1 MIGRSLVLLILWI
14 ALWGELSIANV
25 ITGGVVIFALAIL
38 FPGKLRNSH
47 HIRIFPAISFFFYMV
62 RSITTA
68 SWDVIR
74 AVLVPNEQ
82 RRHAEIIHV
91 HLNSTSP
98 LVRAVT
104 ANTISLTPGTVIVSI
119 DSETADMEIHVLGK
133 TDSGE
138 FQNAIHAH
146 EDRVAAFIVEKKK

>member
-1 MIGRSLVLLILWI
+1 MIGRSLILLVLWI

-25 ITGGVVIFALAIL
+25 ITGVVVIIALAIL
-38 FPGKLRNSH
+38 FPSKRRSNH
-47 HIRIFPAISFFFYMV
+47 HIRLLPAISFFFYML
-62 RSITTA
+62 RSIVAA
-68 SWDVIR
+68 SWDIIR
-74 AVLVPNEQ
+74 AVLAPNDQ

-98 LVRAVT
+98 LIRAVT

-119 DSETADMEIHVLGK
+119 NPDTADMEIHVLGK
-133 TDSGE
+133 TDSAE

-146 EDRVAAFIVEKKK
+146 EDRVAAFIVEKK

>member
-1 MIGRSLVLLILWI
+1 MIGRSVVLLILWI

-25 ITGGVVIFALAIL
+25 ITGVVVIIALAVL
-38 FPGKLRNSH
+38 FPGKRHSNH
-47 HIRIFPAISFFFYMV
+47 RIRLLPAISFFFYML
-62 RSITTA
+62 RSIIAA
-68 SWDVIR
+68 SWDIIR
-74 AVLVPNEQ
+74 AVLAPNDQ

-98 LVRAVT
+98 LIRAVT

-119 DSETADMEIHVLGK
+119 NPDTADMEIHVLGK
-133 TDSGE
+133 TDSAE

-146 EDRVAAFIVEKKK
+146 EDRVAAFIVEKK

>member
-1 MIGRSLVLLILWI
+1 MIGRSLVLLALWI
-14 ALWGELSIANV
+14 ALWGEISVANI
-25 ITGGVVIFALAIL
+25 ITGVIVISALAAL
-38 FPGKLRNSH
+38 FPGKLRSSH
-47 HIRIFPAISFFFYMV
+47 RIRIVPAISFFFYMA
-62 RSITTA
+62 RSIIAA

-98 LVRAVT
+98 LIRAVT

-119 DSETADMEIHVLGK
+119 NPETADMEIHVLGK
-133 TDSGE
+133 TNSAE

-146 EDRVAAFIVEKKK
+146 EDRVAAFIVEKK

>member
-14 ALWGELSIANV
+14 ALWGEISVANV
-25 ITGGVVIFALAIL
+25 ITGVVVISALAVL
-38 FPGKLRNSH
+38 FPGKLRSSH
-47 HIRIFPAISFFFYMV
+47 RIRIIPAVSFSFYML
-62 RSITTA
+62 RSIITA

-91 HLNSTSP
+91 HLKSTSS

-104 ANTISLTPGTVIVSI
+104 ANTISLTPGTIIVSI

-133 TDSGE
+133 TDSAE

>member
-1 MIGRSLVLLILWI
+1 MIGRSVVLLILWI

-25 ITGGVVIFALAIL
+25 ITGVVVIIALAVL
-38 FPGKLRNSH
+38 FPGKRRSNH
-47 HIRIFPAISFFFYMV
+47 RIRLLPAISFFFYML
-62 RSITTA
+62 RSIIAA
-68 SWDVIR
+68 SWDIIR
-74 AVLVPNEQ
+74 AVLAPNDQ

-98 LVRAVT
+98 LIRAVT

-119 DSETADMEIHVLGK
+119 NPDTADMEIHVLGK
-133 TDSGE
+133 TDSAE

-146 EDRVAAFIVEKKK
+146 EDRVAAFIVEKK